1 MDQALRGRVV
11 WIFGDNFDID
21 LIVGIKNIS
30 TTDLEPLM
38 ADVMQSYDKDFR
50 ASVREG
56 DFLVG
61 GTNFGYGHPHPQA
74 MMVMRALGIQTI
86 IAESFAFPFYRSE
99 LASGMALITCPG
111 VSKKVS
117 RWDSLELSLKRGTLM
132 NQSTGEGLI
141 LDPVPPVVMEII
153 EAGGIIGYLKTHW
166 I

>member
-1 MDQALRGRVV
+1 MDHALRGRAA
-11 WIFGDNFDID
+11 WIFEDNFDID

-30 TTDLEPLM
+30 TIDLDPLM
-38 ADVMQSYDKDFR
+38 ADVMQSYDKDFK

-74 MMVMRALGIQTI
+74 MMVMHALGIRAV

-117 RWDSLELSLKRGTLM
+117 RWDRLELSLESGTLM
-132 NQSTGEGLI
+132 NQSTGERLV
-141 LDPVPPVVMEII
+141 LDPVPPVVIEII
-153 EAGGIIGYLKTHW
+153 KAGGIVNYLKTHW
-166 I
+166 S